1 MLENEI
7 TGTPRSLR
15 AAGMIVLAVVSL
27 PSCIVTETGEPVVN
41 ESSASERLASPVD
54 QPPLDVEPFL
64 NRPCEVLTPEQAAEW
79 TVSSPERLPADREYT
94 GPACDFEPDDFNRVS
109 FGIAVQTNG
118 GLERLYKRRDTLEL
132 FEPTEVAGY
141 PGAFYDTADR
151 RAFGQCALTL
161 GATEDK
167 TLNVIVSV
175 RDRESPEYAD
185 PCQVAERIMQQMLE
199 TIGARS

>member
-1 MLENEI
+1 MTAQLI
-7 TGTPRSLR
+7 RTILVG
-15 AAGMIVLAVVSL
+15 LAVAGFTACTAS
-27 PSCIVTETGEPVVN
+27 ETGEPRVAKSPGD
-41 ESSASERLASPVD
+41 EALAPALD
-54 QPPLDVEPFL
+54 QPPLKVEPFL
-64 NRPCEVLTPEQAAEW
+64 ERPCDVLTPEQAAEW
-79 TVSSPERLPADREYT
+79 TVNNPERLPAEREYT

-161 GATEDK
+161 GATEDE

-185 PCQVAERIMQQMLE
+185 PCPVAARIMQQMIE